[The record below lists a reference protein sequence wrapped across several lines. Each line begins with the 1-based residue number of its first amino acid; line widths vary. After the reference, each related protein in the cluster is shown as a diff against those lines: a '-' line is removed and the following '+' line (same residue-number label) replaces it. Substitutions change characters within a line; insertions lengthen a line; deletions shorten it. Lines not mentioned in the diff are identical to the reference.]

1 MKSRINF
8 RIAFLTI
15 VCFNVVPITVV
26 KSQKKQS
33 VRKPSV
39 SKNVVQKSVADDV
52 FPNDV
57 VVLDKEVPVLIPQKQ
72 GGKFGYVNQSGK
84 FVIQPDYHIA
94 LFFGEDC
101 NLIYS
106 PNEKVKK
113 FGAKH
118 YATVDKGGIS
128 YRINMSGKIVYTYKP
143 ADLGVCKS
151 PYIKAKYRAYKLNGK
166 YGVIDEARFVN
177 PSDKNQYTIYPTYDY
192 LFVMESDDPLNPM
205 IIVAKDNSFG
215 IVNIKNQVVI
225 PLQYKDIKRNYSW
238 KLGHMFEVT
247 DGDAN
252 YFYVDVHNKAYR
264 SAKY

>member
-101 NLIYS
+101 NLI
-106 PNEKVKK
+106 PVVHLGIKKEKDCP
-113 FGAKH
+113 F
-118 YATVDKGGIS
+118 D
-128 YRINMSGKIVYTYKP
+128 
-143 ADLGVCKS
+143 
-151 PYIKAKYRAYKLNGK
+151 
-166 YGVIDEARFVN
+166 
-177 PSDKNQYTIYPTYDY
+177 
-192 LFVMESDDPLNPM
+192 
-205 IIVAKDNSFG
+205 
-215 IVNIKNQVVI
+215 
-225 PLQYKDIKRNYSW
+225 
-238 KLGHMFEVT
+238 
-247 DGDAN
+247 
-252 YFYVDVHNKAYR
+252 
-264 SAKY
+264 